1 MLGKRTSLIPQLTK
15 EEEEKAEK
23 KRLQELKKYDYEG
36 HQFNPDPSTSLRSLM
51 QKINPERDIDTVGKK
66 EIKDY
71 VIIALSK
78 YGKQFKTNPV
88 DDQFFVYIDKLDDK
102 KPGTFKKHVDKILSK
117 EKESISNSTTKEEA
131 VKIVER
137 AVEEVEQAI
146 KKKRK
151 PAYNRKD
158 RPMAM
163 MTKAVVQREIRPHE
177 HHKGKW
183 EKYELI
189 QFYKTHGYVPPL
201 KNGNPRK
208 FDIEK
213 ELAKLEKA
221 EEKSKA
227 STKIHSRIKFP
238 GPWRRHIGRWTNE
251 EMLEYYKEWGIIPP
265 TSTGKERELTIEE
278 LMDKIKGIK
287 RPKTYGLM
295 STKEVSGA
303 RPVKEKK
310 KKHKEPEHKEPERPI
325 YEEPKRDTTISMYTD
340 LRKIRDKLSK
350 LYDDL
355 RDVMTESERMK
366 YTRLHKEQKF
376 DELLDFMEDIEK
388 KSKYIF

>member
-1 MLGKRTSLIPQLTK
+1 MEDYLRFIASGKYGDSLAERFNRTT
-15 EEEEKAEK
+15 EE
-23 KRLQELKKYDYEG
+23 G
-36 HQFNPDPSTSLRSLM
+36 
-51 QKINPERDIDTVGKK
+51 KINDILFDKL
-66 EIKDY
+66 IFFKDNSM
-71 VIIALSK
+71 ISE
-78 YGKQFKTNPV
+78 
-88 DDQFFVYIDKLDDK
+88 DKLDKIIDMINTK
-102 KPGTFKKHVDKILSK
+102 KYKDAIDEVKKIESK
-117 EKESISNSTTKEEA
+117 TSKAPQIIEEA
-131 VKIVER
+131 I
-137 AVEEVEQAI
+137 EEVEKAT

-177 HHKGKW
+177 HHQGKW

-238 GPWRRHIGRWTNE
+238 GPWRRHVGRWSNE

-265 TSTGKERELTIEE
+265 TSAGKERELTIEE

-295 STKEVSGA
+295 STKELSGA

-310 KKHKEPEHKEPERPI
+310 KKHKEPEHKEPEHKEPERPI
-325 YEEPKRDTTISMYTD
+325 YEEPKRDTSISFYGDT
-340 LRKIRDKLSK
+340 RKIRDILSK
-350 LYDDL
+350 LYDKL
-355 RDVMTESERMK
+355 RHSMTESERMK

-376 DELLDFMEDIEK
+376 EELLDFMTKLEK
-388 KSKYIF
+388 ESQMIF